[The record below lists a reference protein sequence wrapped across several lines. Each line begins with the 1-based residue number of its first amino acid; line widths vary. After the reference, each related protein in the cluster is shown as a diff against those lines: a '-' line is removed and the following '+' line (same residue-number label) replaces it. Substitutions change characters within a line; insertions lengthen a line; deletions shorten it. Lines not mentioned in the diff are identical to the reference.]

1 MVRLFLQHDPLTALM
16 ASPKNKT
23 ALHFAAA
30 EGHGEIVR
38 LLLQIFP
45 QGATFP
51 SKKGKLPLHFAAR
64 WGHLSIAHDLVRVFP
79 QAVSIPD
86 VEGCLPLHDAARQ
99 GQYLMARYLIERYPA
114 ALAVQNL
121 RGEIPLFPCVRSHH
135 FDLVLLL
142 IQSWNGGGKHVLS
155 KASSEDGVSQW
166 PWEICELLLRGAV
179 HRWHGCSLFQG
190 REPPTVCLDD
200 DAVETASGLT
210 HIYSHCTSKCPPK
223 RRSKSPIFG
232 RQQQSKKQA
241 CHKKEHHANKKRPRT
256 SSTLSAST
264 SSPTE
269 LPIPTFIPLHAAL
282 ESGASISVISR
293 VIAEQADGC
302 DLEKQD
308 HLSRYALHW
317 AVETCYA
324 QDEENVHLILTQI
337 IARSPSAAFSQRDYT
352 NHLPLHI
359 AIKKRAS
366 FCILAALLKK
376 FPEAA
381 IHPCHTQDE
390 FQQVMPVFLA
400 CHWQCCI
407 DTVYQLLRINPG
419 VLTAV

>member
-1 MVRLFLQHDPLTALM
+1 MVRFFLQHDPLTASI
-16 ASPKNKT
+16 ASPKNKM

-30 EGHGEIVR
+30 EGHDEIVR

-45 QGATFP
+45 YGATFP

-64 WGHLSIAHDLVRVFP
+64 WGHLPIAHDLLQVFP

-166 PWEICELLLRGAV
+166 PWDICELLLRGAL
-179 HRWHGCSLFQG
+179 HRWHGCSLLQG

-200 DAVETASGLT
+200 AAVETASGWT
-210 HIYSHCTSKCPPK
+210 HVHSNTSKCPPK

-232 RQQQSKKQA
+232 QQQQSKKQG
-241 CHKKEHHANKKRPRT
+241 CHKKEHHANQKRLRT
-256 SSTLSAST
+256 SSSLSASF

-269 LPIPTFIPLHAAL
+269 LAIPTFIPLHAAL

-293 VIAEQADGC
+293 VLAERADGS
-302 DLEKQD
+302 DLAKQD

-317 AVETCYA
+317 AVETCCYA
-324 QDEENVHLILTQI
+324 QDEEMMQLILIKI
-337 IARSPSAAFSQRDYT
+337 IARSPPAAFSQRDYT

-359 AIKKRAS
+359 AIKKKAS
-366 FCILAALLKK
+366 FRILSALLKA

-381 IHPCHTQDE
+381 IRPCHTQDE
-390 FQQVMPVFLA
+390 FHQVVPVFLA

-407 DTVYQLLRINPG
+407 DTIYQLLRINPG
-419 VLTAV
+419 VMTVV